1 MVVIPMASFPRG
13 NLQQTWIN
21 FLALVFWKY
30 ASYYKYTI
38 IVHYD
43 TIATTKWLN
52 LEKEFENSLDVQEK
66 HHYLTALSKGQHKS

>member
-13 NLQQTWIN
+13 NLQQTWMN
-21 FLALVFWKY
+21 FLALIFLLMSWKY

-38 IVHYD
+38 STLQIYDYSSD

-52 LEKEFENSLDVQEK
+52 LEKEF
-66 HHYLTALSKGQHKS
+66 